1 MVDSDLLWKPMLEA
15 AAQTLLGAIGSIAF
29 GKILTSINKK
39 HIYEGAMD
47 LWCRGI
53 RQQQVG
59 ENSNLLFDGII
70 SPFAQLFPGDPFQN
84 GQRWNELYSF
94 EGKISKYQYQ
104 AMEFFAGSDAA
115 LRVGSFNGETLVGLY
130 ARYGFIGEGIIGIA
144 PTNLIKKKVP
154 LFFDPQ
160 FYGVRAMIK
169 ATLTKCPSQ
178 LGYVAQ
184 TIALRSGIE
193 LDTSYYDNLWYLKIK
208 DIDLFTKQN
217 DKIISLLGSP
227 WAVTEK
233 KNQQYLVQYGYFSD
247 NTELNN
253 CIQKLQYSNAWKYTQ
268 VFYDD
273 INCPAPEISFK
284 ERYML

>member
-29 GKILTSINKK
+29 GKILTSINKR
-39 HIYEGAMD
+39 HIYEGSMD

-53 RQQQVG
+53 RQQQIG

-130 ARYGFIGEGIIGIA
+130 ARYGFIGEGIIGVA

-247 NTELNN
+247 NTELSN

-273 INCPAPEISFK
+273 INCPTPEISFK